1 MSASAASL
9 EREQHKERRSSVRR
23 FIVRRIG
30 QNILTF
36 FLFLTLV
43 YVLVDAQPG
52 DFADIYLADPRLT
65 PTQRAQL
72 RESLGLDRPVLERYL
87 QWLRNAVRGDLGV
100 SFSNYPRPVIDVIL
114 ERAPR
119 TIVLFLTA
127 TIMSYYVGFL
137 AGKVL
142 AWKRGGFMEYATTIV
157 GVGLYTVFLPWF
169 GLMMIWFFAFTLG
182 LFPIGK
188 FVDPVVWRRAP
199 VDANFVFH
207 RMIFSAFLG
216 STILLLWTSFSRR
229 LNPDQRRPARLIGFL
244 VVLVGIVGYWIVSGI
259 GRYAW
264 DILHH
269 LVLPILTLT
278 LVNFAGTMLLTRN
291 SMLETLREDY
301 IMAARAKGL
310 PDKTIR
316 DKHAARNAMLPV
328 VTAFV
333 LAVAFVL
340 DGGVIT
346 ETIFSW
352 PGMGLTLLEAAV
364 VQDIPMVIGAL
375 VFTGILALTAHLVA
389 DVLYAFLDPRIRY
402 S

>member
-1 MSASAASL
+1 M
-9 EREQHKERRSSVRR
+9 RR
-23 FIVRRIG
+23 FLIRRIS

-43 YVLVDAQPG
+43 YLLVDAQPG
-52 DFADIYLADPRLT
+52 DFGSIYLNDPRLT
-65 PTQRAQL
+65 PQQRTIL
-72 RESLGLDRPVLERYL
+72 RENLGLDKPVLERYV
-87 QWLRNAVRGDLGV
+87 QWLQNAARGDLGI
-100 SFSNYPRPVIDVIL
+100 SFSNYPRPVLDVIA

-127 TIMSYYVGFL
+127 TIISFYVGFL
-137 AGKVL
+137 AGKIL
-142 AWKRGGFMEYATTIV
+142 AWKRGGFIEYTATV
-157 GVGLYTVFLPWF
+157 LGVSLYTVFLPWF
-169 GLMMIWFFAFTLG
+169 GLLMIWLFSFTLG

-188 FVDPVVWRRAP
+188 FIDPLLWRRAP

-207 RMIFSAFLG
+207 RMLITAIIASLVLFALALISSRLDPGRRKMVFWSG
-216 STILLLWTSFSRR
+216 VGTILI
-229 LNPDQRRPARLIGFL
+229 A
-244 VVLVGIVGYWIVSGI
+244 VVGYWASTGV
-259 GRYAW
+259 GRYAG
-264 DILHH
+264 DILSH
-269 LVLPILTLT
+269 LVLPITTLT

-301 IMAARAKGL
+301 VMAARAKGL

-352 PGMGLTLLEAAV
+352 PGMGLTLLEAAL

-375 VFTGILALTAHLVA
+375 VFTGFLALTAHLVA
-389 DVLYAFLDPRIRY
+389 DVLYALLDPRIRY

>member
-1 MSASAASL
+1 M
-9 EREQHKERRSSVRR
+9 RR
-23 FIVRRIG
+23 FLIRRIV

-36 FLFLTLV
+36 LLFLTLV
-43 YVLVDAQPG
+43 YILVDAQPG
-52 DFADIYLADPRLT
+52 DFADIYLSDPRLT
-65 PTQRAQL
+65 PRQRAQL
-72 RESLGLDRPVLERYL
+72 RESLGLDRPVLERYAKWL
-87 QWLRNAVRGDLGV
+87 QNAARGDLGT
-100 SFSNYPRPVIDVIL
+100 SFSNYPRPVMDVII

-119 TIVLFLTA
+119 TIVLFLSA
-127 TIMSYYVGFL
+127 TILSYYVGFL
-137 AGKVL
+137 VGKIL
-142 AWKRGGFMEYATTIV
+142 AWRRGGFMEYATTV
-157 GVGLYTVFLPWF
+157 AGVGLYTVFLPWF
-169 GLMMIWFFAFTLG
+169 GLLMIWLFAFILG

-188 FVDPVVWRRAP
+188 FVDPVLWRRAP

-207 RMIFSAFLG
+207 RMILTAFLA
-216 STILLLWTSFSRR
+216 SFLLMVWMAVSRRFNPRQRTPALLLG
-229 LNPDQRRPARLIGFL
+229 AA
-244 VVLVGIVGYWIVSGI
+244 VVLAAVMGYWLSTGI
-259 GRYAW
+259 GRYAY

-310 PDKTIR
+310 PDRTIR
-316 DKHAARNAMLPV
+316 DKHAARNALLPV

-352 PGMGLTLLEAAV
+352 PGMGLTLLQAAV

-375 VFTGILALTAHLVA
+375 VFTGILALTAHLIA
-389 DVLYAFLDPRIRY
+389 DVMYAFLDPRIRY